1 MKTILAPVDFS
12 GISDAVIAEASGL
25 ARALDARIVLFSVIQ
40 PPVVLGEYAPLMENI
55 AEINAAGEK
64 SASRHFA
71 KIEEKLRGEGLNV
84 SSEHAIGSPVTLI
97 VEQAEKVGADY
108 IVMGSHGHTAFYDLL
123 VGSTTHGVLTR
134 SKCPVIIVPAKES
147 PGAKGKKKARR

>member
-12 GISDAVIAEASGL
+12 EITDGVIAEASAL
-25 ARALDARIVLFSVIQ
+25 ARALNGRIVLFSVIQ
-40 PPVVLGEYAPLMENI
+40 PPVVMGEYAPLMENI

-64 SASRHFA
+64 NTDRHFA
-71 KIEEKLRGEGLNV
+71 KLEAKLRAAGLAV
-84 SSEHAIGSPVTLI
+84 ETDHAVGSPVTLI
-97 VEQAEKVGADY
+97 VEQAAKIGADY

-134 SKCPVIIVPAKES
+134 AKCPVVIVPAKDS
-147 PGAKGKKKARR
+147 KAKKPAKKRR